1 MKTFVVGI
9 DDSEPAAGALRWAL
23 TEGRLHGARLVVV
36 HAWDWPHVGEF
47 GAFVNE
53 RLARADFDQAAAEVL
68 HAMVA
73 AARGPATGDVEV
85 EERVVRG
92 APAQALLEAAADAD
106 LLVVGSRGRGGFAG
120 LLLGS
125 VSQQCTQHAPCPVVI
140 VPPPRAGEAE
150 GRSEV

>member
-23 TEGRLHGARLVVV
+23 EESRVRGARLVVV
-36 HAWDWPHVGEF
+36 HAWDWPYVGEF

-53 RLARADFDQAAAEVL
+53 RLATADFDHAAAEVL

-73 AARGPATGDVEV
+73 AARDRTTSDVDV

-92 APAQALLEAAADAD
+92 APAQALLEAAKGAG
-106 LLVVGSRGRGGFAG
+106 LLIVGSRGRGGFTG

-125 VSQQCTQHAPCPVVI
+125 VSQQCAQHATCPVVI
-140 VPPPRAGEAE
+140 MPH
-150 GRSEV
+150 SESSGG

>member
-9 DDSEPAAGALRWAL
+9 DDSEPATGALRWAL
-23 TEGRLHGARLVVV
+23 AESQAHGARLVVV
-36 HAWDWPHVGEF
+36 HAWDWPYVGEF

-53 RLARADFDQAAAEVL
+53 RLATADFDHAAAEVL

-73 AARGPATGDVEV
+73 AARDPATDDVEV

-92 APAQALLEAAADAD
+92 APAQALLEAAAGAD
-106 LLVVGSRGRGGFAG
+106 LLIVGSRGRGGFTG

-125 VSQQCTQHAPCPVVI
+125 VSQQCAQHATCPVVL
-140 VPPPRAGEAE
+140 VPRTVSG
-150 GRSEV
+150 GG